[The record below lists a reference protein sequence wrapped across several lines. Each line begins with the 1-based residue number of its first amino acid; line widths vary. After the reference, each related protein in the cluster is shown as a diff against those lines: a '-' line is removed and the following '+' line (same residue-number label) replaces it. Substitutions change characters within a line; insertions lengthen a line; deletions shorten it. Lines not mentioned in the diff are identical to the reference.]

1 MSSTVALVHPLK
13 KPKTAAKRKLVSLAK
28 GVGAF
33 SMMLFKDKRPTSVPQ
48 ECPVVRANANI
59 LAKVLVPAV
68 NDILNR
74 MEYTEQAV
82 KAQQKFDDYHV
93 TASSNVNMFGQFT
106 ERVSVAPSLGM
117 ILATDTMFSSGP
129 SWESW
134 KFMQVTNITSKGIVM
149 VKDMKKGTLVQHYLN
164 ETNHFLSRWIVEP
177 VEMLP
182 SPKPTMLAS
191 SKLYEMWTADREI
204 PFMDKQAN
212 N

>member
-1 MSSTVALVHPLK
+1 M
-13 KPKTAAKRKLVSLAK
+13 AAKRKLVSLAK
-28 GVGAF
+28 GVGTF

-48 ECPVVRANANI
+48 ECPVVRESADI
-59 LAKVLVPAV
+59 LAKVLLPAV

-82 KAQQKFDDYHV
+82 KAQQKFDNYRV
-93 TASSNVNMFGQFT
+93 TASSNVDMFGDFT
-106 ERVSVAPSLGM
+106 ERVAVAPSQGM
-117 ILATDTMFSSGP
+117 ILATDTMSGSGP
-129 SWESW
+129 SWVNW
-134 KFMQVTNITSKGIVM
+134 NFLQVTNITSKGIVM
-149 VKDMKKGTLVQHYLN
+149 VKAMKKVTLVTHHLN